1 VAKRDRSKSGEQRI
15 SMVGIHVTATE
26 YAYLRNLA
34 TRRGETIS
42 TMGRAFLLEHLHC
55 LASTGDLV
63 PSKSEGDE

>member
-1 VAKRDRSKSGEQRI
+1 
-15 SMVGIHVTATE
+15 MVGIHVTATE